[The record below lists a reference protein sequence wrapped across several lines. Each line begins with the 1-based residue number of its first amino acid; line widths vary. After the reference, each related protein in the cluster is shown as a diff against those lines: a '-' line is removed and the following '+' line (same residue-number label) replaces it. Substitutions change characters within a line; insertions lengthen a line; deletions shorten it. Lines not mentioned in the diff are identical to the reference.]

1 MDSCSGDVLVLVA
14 HWGGGHAWVEYFTS
28 AVVLTL
34 FFHVGNWTFWR
45 LGFLLLLLLS
55 LFLFFLF
62 ALLLLGKADSFPCT
76 KVTSGPD
83 CIGMAKAYCDSSVQC
98 GSVDGVDEWA
108 W

>member
-1 MDSCSGDVLVLVA
+1 MNSCGSGVRVRMA
-14 HWGGGHAWVEYFTS
+14 HWGGWHRVQYFTS
-28 AVVLTL
+28 AVPRDL
-34 FFHVGNWTFWR
+34 FFYVGHWSFWR

-62 ALLLLGKADSFPCT
+62 ALLLLGQADSFPCT

-83 CIGMAKAYCDSSVQC
+83 YIRAARTYCDSSGQC

-108 W
+108 